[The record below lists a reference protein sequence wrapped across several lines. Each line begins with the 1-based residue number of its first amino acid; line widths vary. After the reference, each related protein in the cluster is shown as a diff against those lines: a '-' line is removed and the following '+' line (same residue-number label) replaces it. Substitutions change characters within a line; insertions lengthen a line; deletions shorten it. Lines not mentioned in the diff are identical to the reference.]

1 MQTSAS
7 VAAGTDGVNP
17 NLRARR
23 QVVTMLGTV
32 VVFFFICLLPFRIF
46 TLWFILAADE
56 DIENFGIETYYHVL
70 NFCRVMF
77 YLNSA
82 INPILYNVMSSKF
95 RTAFLK
101 ALGFNW
107 AGRRKRLLRH
117 LSRQSTFNT
126 TTTSGNATTS
136 TSQTTSEGGTGGQR
150 ELIKR
155 LTKEAL
161 MEDAAAGPC
170 RPMLQKYGRQGSCTA
185 NRASS
190 KFLSSAVATDSSA
203 SASSKPLLAATLSTT
218 TASANQGNASRQNDS
233 NV

>member
-1 MQTSAS
+1 MDGQVQTSAS
-7 VAAGTDGVNP
+7 VAAGHEGVNP

-32 VVFFFICLLPFRIF
+32 VAFFFICLLPFRIF
-46 TLWFILAADE
+46 TLWVILTPDE
-56 DIENFGIETYYHVL
+56 KMKTMSVETYYHAL
-70 NFCRVMF
+70 NFCRIMF

-101 ALGFNW
+101 ALGLTW
-107 AGRRKRLLRH
+107 AGRKKRLLRH

-126 TTTSGNATTS
+126 TTTSGTAGNTTS
-136 TSQTTSEGGTGGQR
+136 SGSNHHSEQQTSNGQQR

-161 MEDAAAGPC
+161 VEDVTSM
-170 RPMLQKYGRQGSCTA
+170 RPMLQKYGRQSSCTTS
-185 NRASS
+185 RAS
-190 KFLSSAVATDSSA
+190 T
-203 SASSKPLLAATLSTT
+203 KPLLTVTLSATITSTSATT
-218 TASANQGNASRQNDS
+218 ESVVSQNDS
-233 NV
+233 HV